1 MEQGPERKFGGFPL
15 SAIDARALE
24 LTVVNPRAK
33 CLPSEM
39 TIDSAVVLIFEQ
51 QQLVRNVSVDKFP
64 YTKDEWYKCIFW
76 PVHANG
82 GDEYLNEQYGHVNTP
97 PYAKLATTMR
107 APIPKMGFQR
117 GSTIYPR
124 TTKITEQLGRSLS
137 SLELRKAP
145 DQFDF
150 DFITHHYQCISVPSR
165 QN

>member
-1 MEQGPERKFGGFPL
+1 
-15 SAIDARALE
+15 
-24 LTVVNPRAK
+24 
-33 CLPSEM
+33 M
-39 TIDSAVVLIFEQ
+39 TIDSAVVRILEQ

-64 YTKDEWYKCIFW
+64 YTKDQWYKCIFW

-107 APIPKMGFQR
+107 ATIPKMGFQR